1 MDRRTF
7 LSGMA
12 AIPAAAPAVAKMAK
26 SSASE
31 NEDTRRQFKL
41 RGGTKISEFFLA
53 NNPVD
58 IVQGPIGSA
67 KTQTMCARI
76 MRHIQEQR
84 VSKLTGRRMSRW
96 GFCRNTYPELKN
108 TTIKTW
114 LELVP
119 QEVYGK
125 FNWGQPPHHKLR
137 FMGMGGVE
145 VEAEIIFLA
154 LDDMDDIQK
163 LRSFEFTG
171 IAWNEMSFIDKA
183 LFDEAS
189 GRLRYPSKE
198 HGGSLWHGMIGDSNA
213 PDEDHWLAIMTGQ
226 VPMPPNLTE
235 QEMREY
241 QWPQEWGFYCQPP
254 AVLEVRDARGQ
265 VVDYAVNP
273 AAENLENLRENYYQ
287 ETLRAK
293 AKPWI
298 DSRLRNVVAL
308 VVDGSPVWPQFSV
321 DSHVA
326 PAPLRPVSG
335 TSVVVG
341 LDFGRQPAAIFM
353 QAVNNRVLIQYELL
367 GFNEGAVTF
376 APKVKRFLET
386 HYLGF
391 TVEFWGDPAG
401 TKKGE
406 QVERTAYDI
415 FAANGMRVVPAPGD
429 GMGHNRITTRVDAV
443 THLLTGMY
451 DGRPRFVLSPL
462 CRTLKLAMA
471 GRYHLVREEDGE
483 LRPKKDKYSNPA
495 DALQYGVLGLGEG
508 SRMIGLAHAGAMKP
522 VQVYKGRRSMRRIS
536 A

>member
-1 MDRRTF
+1 MT
-7 LSGMA
+7 
-12 AIPAAAPAVAKMAK
+12 
-26 SSASE
+26 
-31 NEDTRRQFKL
+31 EDPRRQFRL
-41 RGGTKISEFFLA
+41 RGGTKASEFFLS
-53 NNPVD
+53 NKSVD
-58 IVQGPIGSA
+58 IIQGPIGSG

-96 GFCRNTYPELKN
+96 GICRNTYPELKN

-119 QEVYGK
+119 EEVYGR
-125 FNWGQPPHHKLR
+125 FNWGQPPHHKFR
-137 FMGMGGVE
+137 FAGPGGHEIDAE
-145 VEAEIIFLA
+145 VIFLA
-154 LDDMDDIQK
+154 LDKPDDIQK

-171 IAWNEMSFIDKA
+171 IAWNELPFIPKV
-183 LFDEAS
+183 LFDEAT
-189 GRLRYPSKE
+189 GRLRYPGAMD
-198 HGGSLWHGMIGDSNA
+198 HGGSEWHGMLGDANA

-235 QEMREY
+235 DEIREY
-241 QWPQEWGFYCQPP
+241 QWPKEWGFYVQPP
-254 AVLEVRDARGQ
+254 AVLEDRDARGQ
-265 VVDYAVNP
+265 VIGYSINP
-273 AAENLENLRENYYQ
+273 KAENLENLRPDYYR

-293 AKPWI
+293 SKPWI

-321 DSHVA
+321 DTHMSNG
-326 PAPLRPVSG
+326 PLRPVSG
-335 TSVVVG
+335 NSVVVG

-353 QAVNNRVLIQYELL
+353 QAINNRVLIQYELL

-386 HYLGF
+386 HYGGF
-391 TVEFWGDPAG
+391 TVELYGDP
-401 TKKGE
+401 KG
-406 QVERTAYDI
+406 QDKGQADERTAYDI
-415 FAANGMRVVPAPGD
+415 FSANGMTIVPAPGLKQN
-429 GMGHNRITTRVDAV
+429 MIATRVDAV
-443 THLLTGMY
+443 TSLLTGMY
-451 DGRPRFVLSPL
+451 DGKPRFVMSPL

-522 VQVYKGRRSMRRIS
+522 AMVYRGRKSMRRIS